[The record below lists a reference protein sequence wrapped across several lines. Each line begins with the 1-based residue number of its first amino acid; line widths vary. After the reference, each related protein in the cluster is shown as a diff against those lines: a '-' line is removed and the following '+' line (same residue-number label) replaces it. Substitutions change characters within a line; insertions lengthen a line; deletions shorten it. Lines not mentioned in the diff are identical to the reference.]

1 MTLLL
6 IVLGAL
12 SLLTLIVY
20 GADKA
25 KAQNRSRRLPESVL
39 LLLGFLG
46 GAAGALTG
54 MLLFRHKTRRWYF
67 WAVNLAALGWQL
79 AAIYVFLP

>member
-1 MTLLL
+1 MTTLL

-25 KAQNRSRRLPESVL
+25 KAQNRSRRLPEFVL

-79 AAIYVFLP
+79 AAVYVFLP